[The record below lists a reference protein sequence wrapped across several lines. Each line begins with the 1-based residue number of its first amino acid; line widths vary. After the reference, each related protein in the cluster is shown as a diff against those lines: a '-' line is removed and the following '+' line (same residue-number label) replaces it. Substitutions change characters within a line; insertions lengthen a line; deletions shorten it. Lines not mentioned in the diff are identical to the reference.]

1 MLDCRPGRA
10 GQRRSG
16 VTGPLSQPVL
26 QYASGASGAPRGGA
40 GGENL
45 ARRTAHGF
53 LWLMAQT
60 IGSKAVGMAGQV
72 VLAWLLMPRDL
83 GLWGKASIV
92 MGFSGLIQ
100 QAGLRET
107 LINRQRAYHLW
118 ANAAFWMSVALG

>member
-1 MLDCRPGRA
+1 
-10 GQRRSG
+10 
-16 VTGPLSQPVL
+16 
-26 QYASGASGAPRGGA
+26 
-40 GGENL
+40 
-45 ARRTAHGF
+45 
-53 LWLMAQT
+53 MAQT

-72 VLAWLLMPRDL
+72 VLAWLLMPADL

-118 ANAAFWMSVALG
+118 ANAAFWMSTPVTTRLILPDSVSILTIAKRDRMVLADVS